1 MMNRKSPTADM
12 GVQTNQNQQNNLGGN
27 KDKIHNKSNQR
38 QNQQP
43 HNNNQQ
49 QNNQMQRERR
59 DSGKQVDQQD
69 QNTRYRVS
77 LFHLKKFFNI
87 LFWLQ

>member
-87 LFWLQ
+87 LF

>member
-1 MMNRKSPTADM
+1 MNRKSPTADM

-87 LFWLQ
+87 LF